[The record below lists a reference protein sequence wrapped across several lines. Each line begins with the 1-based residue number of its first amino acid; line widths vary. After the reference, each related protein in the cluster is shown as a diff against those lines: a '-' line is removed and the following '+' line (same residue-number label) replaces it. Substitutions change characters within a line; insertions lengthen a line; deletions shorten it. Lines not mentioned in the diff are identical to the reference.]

1 MNKIIAVVMLIYL
14 VSCSEKYG
22 FIYDEQSKKP
32 LEGVTVTDVNDS
44 SKIYITKKDGM
55 FSFSDCNNLIIEKS
69 GYKTDT
75 LEKYG
80 CKPNGKC
87 FDGHIFYMGKVNR

>member
-69 GYKTDT
+69 G
-75 LEKYG
+75 KYFG
-80 CKPNGKC
+80 PWGGFGKRQC
-87 FDGHIFYMGKVNR
+87 QGFTAIYN